1 MSAPVSTVA
10 SSTSVSVPRS
20 VASSSPGA
28 VDVLASVGVLP
39 PGASVPAKKDS
50 SGEIVQDTLGSHT
63 IVLTT
68 VSTRTM
74 TAPIIQFS
82 IDGSMH
88 TLANYVA
95 HEAKT
100 LTVAGRKVQVDGTPD
115 GLQLFVAP
123 ERLALLPS
131 AELDGDSAVL
141 GSVANGHLVIVPA
154 WEPDADVDEL
164 RVQVGSDAKRWVPVD
179 SAVSTTLFDGTPLV
193 ALSLDAD
200 TLDESETIH
209 GVGALVGDDIVP
221 HELKDGIRAGNF
233 DI

>member
-1 MSAPVSTVA
+1 MVA
-10 SSTSVSVPRS
+10 VP
-20 VASSSPGA
+20 
-28 VDVLASVGVLP
+28 L
-39 PGASVPAKKDS
+39 K
-50 SGEIVQDTLGSHT
+50 
-63 IVLTT
+63 
-68 VSTRTM
+68 
-74 TAPIIQFS
+74 
-82 IDGSMH
+82 
-88 TLANYVA
+88 N
-95 HEAKT
+95 
-100 LTVAGRKVQVDGTPD
+100 
-115 GLQLFVAP
+115 
-123 ERLALLPS
+123 
-131 AELDGDSAVL
+131 
-141 GSVANGHLVIVPA
+141 VPA